1 MMSLPKDKQSIMETH
16 HKLLKDFLEI
26 AVIKNLLNTDL
37 LDFTDEH
44 GFLGK
49 NPFFSVKSV

>member
-1 MMSLPKDKQSIMETH
+1 MMSLPKDTQSIMETH
-16 HKLLKDFLEI
+16 HKLLKGFLEF

-44 GFLGK
+44 GFLIK